1 MVMNEA
7 RELLTRYWINRAEDK
22 ELYFRIKR
30 ELPKFRKFFTEQ
42 LGWRLIVNE
51 QLIKLEKVPAHAESF
66 MGIQAFIDIRDYC
79 IFCSLLIFLED
90 REDNEQF
97 LLSELVDMI
106 TLQLKEYMQVDWTEF
121 TQRKSLIR
129 TLQFAEE
136 RGLLR
141 VYEGASS
148 NLTGSMNQEVLYEN
162 TGLSRYFA
170 TNFNRDIA
178 SFSSYGDFEHENIAE
193 VDSDRGHYRIN
204 RVYRELVTAPAMY
217 WSTADD
223 PDAIYVKNQRQW
235 VAKNLVEYLGGVL
248 QIHRGAAFFVMEEGD
263 PFGVVHPNESMLSGI
278 VLLFCKEIRL
288 AVMNDNLIRDLQ
300 DCIVLD
306 QADFTQYI
314 AVCKEKYQAG
324 WSKEYREMSLTKMT
338 FQVIEYM
345 QQWMMLK
352 QFGDSMVLYPVI
364 GKFTGEYPK
373 DFSNKAENKDE

>member
-7 RELLTRYWINRAEDK
+7 RDLLTKYWINRAEEK
-22 ELYFRIKR
+22 ELYFIVKH

-51 QLIKLEKVPAHAESF
+51 QLIKLEKVPAHAEPF
-66 MGIQAFIDIRDYC
+66 MGIQAFTDMRDYC
-79 IFCSLLIFLED
+79 ILCSLLIFLED
-90 REDNEQF
+90 REDDEQF

-106 TLQLKEYMQVDWTEF
+106 TLQLKEYMEIDWTEF

-141 VYEGASS
+141 VYEGASN
-148 NLTGSMNQEVLYEN
+148 NLTSSMNQEVLYEN

-170 TNFNRDIA
+170 TNFNRDIG
-178 SFSSYGDFEHENIAE
+178 SFSSYRDFERENIAE

-217 WSTADD
+217 WTTADD
-223 PDAIYVKNQRQW
+223 PDAVYVKNQRQW
-235 VAKNLVEYLGGVL
+235 VAKNLVDYLGGVL
-248 QIHRGAAFFVMEEGD
+248 QIHRGGAFLVMEEAD

-278 VLLFCKEIRL
+278 VLLLCKEIRV
-288 AVMNDNLIRDLQ
+288 AVAKDEFVRDLQ
-300 DCIVLD
+300 DGIVLEKNVFMKYLS
-306 QADFTQYI
+306 A
-314 AVCKEKYQAG
+314 CKEKYGEG
-324 WSKEYREMSLTKMT
+324 WSKEYREMSLNKMT
-338 FQVIEYM
+338 IQVMEYM

-352 QFGDSMVLYPVI
+352 PFGDSLFLYPAV

-373 DFSNKAENKDE
+373 DFKQKADNEDE

>member
-1 MVMNEA
+1 MVMEEA
-7 RELLTRYWINRAEDK
+7 RELLTHYWINRSEEK
-22 ELYFRIKR
+22 ELYFMVKH
-30 ELPKFRKFFTEQ
+30 EMPKFRKFFTEQ

-51 QLIKLEKVPAHAESF
+51 QLIKLEKVPAHAEPF
-66 MGIQAFIDIRDYC
+66 MGIQVFTDIRDYC
-79 IFCSLLIFLED
+79 ILCSLLIFLED
-90 REDNEQF
+90 REDDEQF

-106 TLQLKEYMQVDWTEF
+106 TLQLKEYMELDWTEF

-148 NLTGSMNQEVLYEN
+148 NLTSSMNQEVLYEN

-178 SFSSYGDFEHENIAE
+178 TFSSYRDFERENVAE

-235 VAKNLVEYLGGVL
+235 VAKNLVDYLGGVL
-248 QIHRGAAFFVMEEGD
+248 QIHRGGAFFVMEEAD
-263 PFGVVHPNESMLSGI
+263 HFGLVHPNEAMLSGI
-278 VLLFCKEIRL
+278 VLLFCEEIRQAVAKEEL
-288 AVMNDNLIRDLQ
+288 ARDLQ
-300 DCIVLD
+300 DCIVLEQSVFMKYLD
-306 QADFTQYI
+306 N
-314 AVCKEKYQAG
+314 CKGKYRDG

-338 FQVIEYM
+338 MQVMEYM

-352 QFGDSMVLYPVI
+352 PFGDSLLLYPAV